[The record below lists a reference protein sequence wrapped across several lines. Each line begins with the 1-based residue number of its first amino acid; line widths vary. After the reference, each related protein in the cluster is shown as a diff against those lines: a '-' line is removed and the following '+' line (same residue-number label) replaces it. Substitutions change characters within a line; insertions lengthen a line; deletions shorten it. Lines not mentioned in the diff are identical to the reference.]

1 MGAGDAQGCSVCVC
15 VYVCVCVCVWCVC
28 PSGIVPEI
36 REQAMLM
43 GARAAEAVREGWLP
57 DSIHRGEES
66 LTELILELRRRN
78 QQQRTHELQVPRP
91 LFLPLFFFFFKI
103 NSVPTNCWARHI
115 WRMGV
120 SSSSY
125 GACTIYDNVS
135 TNYRFVRRRPL
146 SSPPLNLDD
155 APCQGGAGG
164 GGGRGS
170 RPST

>member
-1 MGAGDAQGCSVCVC
+1 MLRGAVSVCVC
-15 VYVCVCVCVWCVC
+15 MCACVCGVC

-91 LFLPLFFFFFKI
+91 LFLPLFFFFLNQKQHTYELLGQAHMAHACI
-103 NSVPTNCWARHI
+103 LLLI
-115 WRMGV
+115 WRMH
-120 SSSSY
+120 
-125 GACTIYDNVS
+125 NV
-135 TNYRFVRRRPL
+135 
-146 SSPPLNLDD
+146 
-155 APCQGGAGG
+155 
-164 GGGRGS
+164 
-170 RPST
+170 